1 MLARMSA
8 PLPRKPWYRILYI
21 QVLIAVALGII
32 VGHNWQTIGAA
43 LKWSGIFGK
52 NLAWPDVKDAL
63 KPLGD
68 GFVKIVKMMI
78 GPIIFCTVV
87 HGVASMG
94 DLRKLG
100 RVGLKS
106 LIYFEVVST
115 FALIIGL
122 IVVNVMQ
129 PGAGFQ
135 YDPAALNTGTV
146 HDYAAKAHA
155 MNTKDFLLNIIPDTF
170 LGAFTSG
177 DLLQVLFVSLLTA
190 FALLGLGG
198 RARPVLNA
206 VDYATQVFFAI
217 MRIVVRAA
225 PVGAFGA
232 MAFTVGSYG
241 IGSLGK
247 LLALMGGFYLTAGL
261 FIVIV
266 LGSIARACGVSIFRL
281 LGYLKDELLL
291 VLGTSSSETALPGLI
306 EKMQRLGCSRSTVG
320 VVVPTGFSFNLDG
333 TNIYMA
339 MAAIFLAQATNTP
352 LDLRQQIG
360 LLLVAMITSKG
371 ASGVTGAGFVTLAAT
386 LSAMKTIPIESVALL
401 LGIDRFMSECRSITN
416 FIGNSVA
423 TIAVSR
429 WEKEVTAETLREN
442 LRNPPPLIPH
452 AEEEPKLS
460 AGH

>member
-1 MLARMSA
+1 MSA

-43 LKWSGIFGK
+43 VKWSGIFGK
-52 NLAWPDVKDAL
+52 DLAWPDVNDAL

-135 YDPAALNTGTV
+135 YDPATLNAGAM

-170 LGAFTSG
+170 LSAFTSG

-306 EKMQRLGCSRSTVG
+306 EKMQRLGCARSTVG

-386 LSAMKTIPIESVALL
+386 LSAMKTIPVESVALL
-401 LGIDRFMSECRSITN
+401 LGIDRFMSECRSIT
-416 FIGNSVA
+416 
-423 TIAVSR
+423 
-429 WEKEVTAETLREN
+429 
-442 LRNPPPLIPH
+442 
-452 AEEEPKLS
+452 
-460 AGH
+460 

>member
-1 MLARMSA
+1 MSA
-8 PLPRKPWYRILYI
+8 PLPRKPWYRILYV
-21 QVLIAVALGII
+21 QVLIAVALGIV
-32 VGHNWQTIGAA
+32 VGHRWKEIGAA
-43 LKWSGIFGK
+43 VQWSGVFGK
-52 NLAWPDVKDAL
+52 DLVWPDVKDAL

-68 GFVKIVKMMI
+68 GFIKIVKMMI

-122 IVVNVMQ
+122 VVVNVMQ

-135 YDPAALNTGTV
+135 YDPATLNAGAV
-146 HDYAAKAHA
+146 RDYAAKAHA
-155 MNTKDFLLNIIPDTF
+155 MNAKDFLLNIIPDTF

-190 FALLGLGG
+190 FALVGLGG
-198 RARPVLNA
+198 RARPILNA

-241 IGSLGK
+241 LGSLGK
-247 LLALMGGFYLTAGL
+247 LLALMAGFYLTAFT
-261 FIVIV
+261 FIIVV

-281 LGYLKDELLL
+281 LGYL
-291 VLGTSSSETALPGLI
+291 
-306 EKMQRLGCSRSTVG
+306 
-320 VVVPTGFSFNLDG
+320 
-333 TNIYMA
+333 
-339 MAAIFLAQATNTP
+339 
-352 LDLRQQIG
+352 
-360 LLLVAMITSKG
+360 
-371 ASGVTGAGFVTLAAT
+371 
-386 LSAMKTIPIESVALL
+386 
-401 LGIDRFMSECRSITN
+401 
-416 FIGNSVA
+416 
-423 TIAVSR
+423 
-429 WEKEVTAETLREN
+429 
-442 LRNPPPLIPH
+442 
-452 AEEEPKLS
+452 
-460 AGH
+460 